1 MVVSW
6 FAILLLVGLIGL
18 VVLILGNRSARRVL
32 AGLVIG
38 VVVIFVFA
46 LLALVVMRTGVRRST
61 SSPSLSSRYQY
72 PPEDEAMESHAV
84 RGVTIGSNGDVVRE
98 GSSSIVVNGNGV
110 SVTGGGQSINVS
122 GDGLVMQRS
131 RPERLSPPF
140 SADRDQA
147 AREVARV
154 AEEVR
159 AVADQVRAMSSRA
172 GSQPARAL
180 AAGALEAPDPTL
192 APQPGESVGMG
203 SVTDEWVDASQ
214 ADFQADVYPSER
226 SAAIAAARQMVR
238 GWERILPA
246 GQEPTQVLVS
256 GDSELEPNVVPA
268 VIQALRARLGD
279 DRVEAD
285 KTSHG
290 QYIEHV
296 HNEVL
301 SFNRGSQATAPAGS
315 APARLEAD
323 RTQIELL
330 LEPAVREAQTR
341 LRASEAGGSPASS
354 APAQV
359 EADFTVHVLIKGDF
373 SYAYGGKGVAPS
385 LKRGGGISIEYA
397 AASPAFRGS
406 GGALFVNKMWV
417 ENGVDR
423 ASPTAGHEQIVARS
437 KRLCP
442 SRGEAEQQA
451 IAEAAKNLVP
461 LVRTALERLESSRV
475 SQSNRGV
482 IALQQHRPDPELYEK
497 IRAELLRGTGVDDQF
512 TQHIR
517 RPYGD
522 VWQHALLVNASDA
535 QVTAHAAA
543 FLPSIVQQH
552 RAQALVRESWLIRAA
567 SLILL
572 TVLITVVYG
581 FLNAATRG
589 YYTWMLR
596 GSMVLL
602 VLGGA
607 VVLLL
612 MT

>member
-6 FAILLLVGLIGL
+6 FAILVLVGLIGL

-38 VVVIFVFA
+38 IVVVVA
-46 LLALVVMRTGVRRST
+46 LGLLAMLVVKTGVHYST
-61 SSPSLSSRYQY
+61 SSPSLFSGATY

-84 RGVTIGSNGDVVRE
+84 PGVTVGSNGVVVRE
-98 GSSSIVVNGNGV
+98 ANRSIVVNGNGV
-110 SVTGGGQSINVS
+110 SVTDGGQAINVS
-122 GDGLVMQRS
+122 RNGVVVQQNGADRS
-131 RPERLSPPF
+131 LSP
-140 SADRDQA
+140 STADREQA

-159 AVADQVRAMSSRA
+159 AVADEVRAMSSHA
-172 GSQPARAL
+172 GSRP
-180 AAGALEAPDPTL
+180 AGALTRKPPVAPDP
-192 APQPGESVGMG
+192 AAAPRPDVVAESPVVPQPGESAVTG
-203 SVTDEWVDASQ
+203 SVTDEWIDAGQ
-214 ADFQADVYPSER
+214 ADFEADVYPSER
-226 SAAIAAARQMVR
+226 SAAVALARQAIRSWDRV
-238 GWERILPA
+238 LPD
-246 GQEPTQVLVS
+246 GQEPTQILIR
-256 GDSELEPNVVPA
+256 GDSELEPAVVPA
-268 VIQALRARLGD
+268 VLQALRAKLGD
-279 DRVEAD
+279 DRVEMD
-285 KTSHG
+285 KSP
-290 QYIEHV
+290 QEAQIE
-296 HNEVL
+296 EVERVL
-301 SFNRGSQATAPAGS
+301 VSPGS
-315 APARLEAD
+315 APAQLEAD
-323 RTQIELL
+323 ATVRLAIGGNFSYVGGRGVIGSFGYSDGRGGVVTSEKRNGTIELVL
-330 LEPAVREAQTR
+330 SGPAGKSTHT
-341 LRASEAGGSPASS
+341 
-354 APAQV
+354 AP
-359 EADFTVHVLIKGDF
+359 
-373 SYAYGGKGVAPS
+373 
-385 LKRGGGISIEYA
+385 
-397 AASPAFRGS
+397 
-406 GGALFVNKMWV
+406 FVNKPWV
-417 ENGVDR
+417 EHGIDR
-423 ASPTAGHEQIVARS
+423 ASQVSGQERMVARS

-442 SRGEAEQQA
+442 TRGEAEQQA

-482 IALQQHRPDPELYEK
+482 IALQQHRPDPELYER
-497 IRAELLRGTGVDDQF
+497 IRAELNRGTGVDDQF

-535 QVTAHAAA
+535 QITAHAAA
-543 FLPSIVQQH
+543 FLPSIVQAQ
-552 RAQALVRESWLIRAA
+552 RTQALVRESWFIRAA

-612 MT
+612 MV

>member
-18 VVLILGNRSARRVL
+18 VALILGNRSARRVL
-32 AGLVIG
+32 VGLVIG
-38 VVVIFVFA
+38 VGVVLA
-46 LLALVVMRTGVRRST
+46 LGLLAMLVVRTSVRYST
-61 SSPSLSSRYQY
+61 SSPSLFSGTVLY
-72 PPEDEAMESHAV
+72 PPEDEATESHAV
-84 RGVTIGSNGDVVRE
+84 RGVTVGSNGVVVRE
-98 GSSSIVVNGNGV
+98 GSSSIVVNRNGV
-110 SVTGGGQSINVS
+110 SVTDGGQAINVS
-122 GDGLVMQRS
+122 RNGVVVQQNGADRS
-131 RPERLSPPF
+131 LSP
-140 SADRDQA
+140 STADRDQA

-159 AVADQVRAMSSRA
+159 AVADEVRAMSSHA
-172 GSQPARAL
+172 GSRPAQAL
-180 AAGALEAPDPTL
+180 AGKPPVAPVPPATPPGPVAPVSPAAPGLLAAPGPAAALR
-192 APQPGESVGMG
+192 PGEAAATG
-203 SVTDEWVDASQ
+203 SVTDEWIDAGQ
-214 ADFQADVYPSER
+214 ADFEADVYPSER
-226 SAAIAAARQMVR
+226 SAAVALARKAIKSWDRV
-238 GWERILPA
+238 LPG
-246 GQEPTQVLVS
+246 GQEPTQILIR
-256 GDSELEPNVVPA
+256 GDSELEPAVVPA
-268 VIQALRARLGD
+268 VLQALRAKLGD
-279 DRVEAD
+279 DRVEMD
-285 KTSHG
+285 KSP
-290 QYIEHV
+290 QEALIE
-296 HNEVL
+296 EVERVL
-301 SFNRGSQATAPAGS
+301 VSPNS
-315 APARLEAD
+315 APALPQADATVRLA
-323 RTQIELL
+323 I
-330 LEPAVREAQTR
+330 
-341 LRASEAGGSPASS
+341 G
-354 APAQV
+354 
-359 EADFTVHVLIKGDF
+359 GDF
-373 SYAYGGKGVAPS
+373 SYVGGRDVIGS
-385 LKRGGGISIEYA
+385 FSYSDGRGGIVVTPQKRNGTIELVL
-397 AASPAFRGS
+397 S
-406 GGALFVNKMWV
+406 GPTGKSTHTAPFDNKPWV
-417 ENGVDR
+417 EHGIDR
-423 ASPTAGHEQIVARS
+423 ASQLPRQERMVARS

-482 IALQQHRPDPELYEK
+482 IALQQHRPDPELYER
-497 IRAELLRGTGVDDQF
+497 IRAELNRGTGVDDQF

-552 RAQALVRESWLIRAA
+552 RAKALVRESWLIRAA

-572 TVLITVVYG
+572 TILITVVYG

-612 MT
+612 MV